1 MQQSVFYGCSKN
13 HLITYNISF
22 IILLYFGFIV
32 NSKFIF

>member
-1 MQQSVFYGCSKN
+1 MLKKLKVPVIFVA
-13 HLITYNISF
+13 I